1 MHRQLT
7 LRVIS
12 SGHLVKTTDPLRRLF
27 FTPPARGCI
36 LVCFHIGFVHLPKVE
51 IEFFEHLYKDNSHG
65 DSCKST
71 GHAQEVHQAHIAP
84 LPEEDGWSQQDQRG
98 KHDVVDCPEHRGVEA
113 LQGLVDVPELDDD
126 AAAQDSQ
133 EHKAQAEGP
142 LTGWVVVQD
151 VLGRQ
156 PNALGGRHSEAP
168 QQGADA
174 DVHHDVGGP
183 VGRRDPED
191 QQQQHEQHNAQ
202 VTHKHWI
209 GQLLLQ
215 LGLSCHAFRL
225 RGMDNQHDRTR
236 TAQQTPQFA
245 QDVEFFLQKIRS

>member
-1 MHRQLT
+1 MPVPQAPT
-7 LRVIS
+7 CW
-12 SGHLVKTTDPLRRLF
+12 
-27 FTPPARGCI
+27 CI

-51 IEFFEHLYKDNSHG
+51 VEFFEHLYKDNSHG

-98 KHDVVDCPEHRGVEA
+98 KHNVVDGPKHRGVEA
-113 LQGLVDVPELDDD
+113 LQGLVDVPELDND

-133 EHKAQAEGP
+133 EHQAQAEGS
-142 LTGWVVVQD
+142 LTGRIVVQD
-151 VLGRQ
+151 VLGCQ
-156 PNALGGRHSEAP
+156 PNALGGRHSETP

-174 DVHHDVGGP
+174 DVDHDVGGP
-183 VGRRDPED
+183 VGWCNPED

-202 VTHKHWI
+202 VAHKHWI

-215 LGLSCHAFRL
+215 LSLSGHALGLG
-225 RGMDNQHDRTR
+225 GMNDQHDRPC
-236 TAQQTPQFA
+236 AA
-245 QDVEFFLQKIRS
+245 